1 MERTPAHD
9 PPDVPPDPGQSP
21 ASTADVPPFAL
32 ATGPLSLSSRT
43 SDTAQLQIV
52 VDHVKDA
59 ILTVGGTGRIETM
72 NRTAERVFGYDEDT
86 VRGRKL
92 DQLLPMLGRNRSLTV
107 ALDEMAEDLEDT
119 QIDLSPRE
127 TRGRRADGT
136 LFDAEIGVSKVRLDS
151 REAYIVCLRDT
162 TERKHAE
169 TALRD
174 SEARYRTLV
183 ENAPEAIVVYD
194 VDLERFVEC
203 NDNAVRFFKM
213 TRDELLRLDLV
224 AISAPEQAD
233 GPLHLVTPRGHI
245 DRALGGDAPCF
256 EWITRDA
263 MGHDIPCEVR
273 LVRLPSSGRRL
284 IRGSI
289 IDITE
294 RKRAE
299 FLVAGERRV
308 FERITGNAELA
319 ATLEAIA
326 ETGERVTPD
335 AICTISLYDAAP
347 NQLRRVAGERLP
359 AAVARTFDVQDV
371 GPRNG
376 SCAAAVFLQRQVIVA
391 EIGRDALWE
400 HVREPALEAGLRA
413 CWSTP
418 IRTEDCQILGTLAL
432 WFRRPRSPL
441 RRDFELMSR
450 LATLAAIAI
459 ERRQAEEALRQSEA
473 RYRGLFD
480 NVIEGVYREDAQGR
494 LETVNPALVE
504 MLGYERDEDLL
515 ALPSTAQLY
524 VDPADRARM
533 LRQLDRDGRL
543 ESAEYQLRRQ
553 DGRVITVVENSR
565 VVYDC
570 QGRVAGYEG
579 TLADIT
585 KRKQAELQLADEKEK
600 AQVTLQA
607 IGDAVLTA
615 DALGRVEY
623 LNPVAERLTG
633 WTTGEAS
640 GRPVAEVL
648 QLIDESSRA
657 PVDSPVLRCLRD
669 DEVVEPVAQTLLV
682 NRLGQEISVQDSAA
696 PIRDRNGRLI
706 GAVMV
711 FHDVSQERR
720 LQRALSYQAT
730 HDVLTGLINRR
741 EFEVRLGEALDDAR
755 NSELRY
761 VLMYLD
767 LDQFKVVND
776 TCGHAAGDRLL
787 KQVTGV
793 LQTRI
798 RTTDVLARLGGDE
811 FGVLLRDCTLET
823 ASRIA
828 ESLRLAIRDFR
839 FEWGERVMRIG
850 VSIGLAEI
858 TAESATPAGVMSAAD
873 VACYSA
879 KDSGRNR
886 VQTYDQGRAPER
898 HREMEWVSRITR
910 ACEED
915 LLALVCQ
922 PIVPIRTGLGT
933 TRLFELLLRMREPD
947 GTLVQPSEFIPAAE
961 RYGLM
966 PALDRW
972 VVRQTCTR
980 LAHRRTD
987 AARRAPYTLT
997 VNLSGATLNDEQF
1010 LEFVLTEIAAAD
1022 LSPGALCFEI
1032 TEAGAMTSL
1041 SAATRFIDAL
1051 RSRGCLFALDDFGS
1065 GLSSFMFL
1073 RNLPVDFLKLDGQFM
1088 QNVAHDH
1095 IDRSMVGAIAQVSET
1110 MGIRTIAERVD
1121 SAEVL
1126 ARLADVG
1133 IQYAQGNYI
1142 GAPLPVE
1149 VLESL
1154 VADEPSV
1161 VRLTG

>member
-1 MERTPAHD
+1 MGA
-9 PPDVPPDPGQSP
+9 GG
-21 ASTADVPPFAL
+21 AL
-32 ATGPLSLSSRT
+32 
-43 SDTAQLQIV
+43 
-52 VDHVKDA
+52 H
-59 ILTVGGTGRIETM
+59 GGM
-72 NRTAERVFGYDEDT
+72 
-86 VRGRKL
+86 
-92 DQLLPMLGRNRSLTV
+92 
-107 ALDEMAEDLEDT
+107 
-119 QIDLSPRE
+119 
-127 TRGRRADGT
+127 
-136 LFDAEIGVSKVRLDS
+136 
-151 REAYIVCLRDT
+151 
-162 TERKHAE
+162 
-169 TALRD
+169 
-174 SEARYRTLV
+174 
-183 ENAPEAIVVYD
+183 
-194 VDLERFVEC
+194 
-203 NDNAVRFFKM
+203 
-213 TRDELLRLDLV
+213 
-224 AISAPEQAD
+224 
-233 GPLHLVTPRGHI
+233 
-245 DRALGGDAPCF
+245 
-256 EWITRDA
+256 
-263 MGHDIPCEVR
+263 
-273 LVRLPSSGRRL
+273 
-284 IRGSI
+284 
-289 IDITE
+289 
-294 RKRAE
+294 
-299 FLVAGERRV
+299 
-308 FERITGNAELA
+308 
-319 ATLEAIA
+319 
-326 ETGERVTPD
+326 
-335 AICTISLYDAAP
+335 
-347 NQLRRVAGERLP
+347 
-359 AAVARTFDVQDV
+359 
-371 GPRNG
+371 
-376 SCAAAVFLQRQVIVA
+376 
-391 EIGRDALWE
+391 
-400 HVREPALEAGLRA
+400 
-413 CWSTP
+413 
-418 IRTEDCQILGTLAL
+418 
-432 WFRRPRSPL
+432 
-441 RRDFELMSR
+441 
-450 LATLAAIAI
+450 
-459 ERRQAEEALRQSEA
+459 
-473 RYRGLFD
+473 
-480 NVIEGVYREDAQGR
+480 
-494 LETVNPALVE
+494 
-504 MLGYERDEDLL
+504 
-515 ALPSTAQLY
+515 
-524 VDPADRARM
+524 
-533 LRQLDRDGRL
+533 
-543 ESAEYQLRRQ
+543 
-553 DGRVITVVENSR
+553 
-565 VVYDC
+565 
-570 QGRVAGYEG
+570 
-579 TLADIT
+579 
-585 KRKQAELQLADEKEK
+585 
-600 AQVTLQA
+600 
-607 IGDAVLTA
+607 
-615 DALGRVEY
+615 
-623 LNPVAERLTG
+623 
-633 WTTGEAS
+633 
-640 GRPVAEVL
+640 
-648 QLIDESSRA
+648 
-657 PVDSPVLRCLRD
+657 
-669 DEVVEPVAQTLLV
+669 
-682 NRLGQEISVQDSAA
+682 
-696 PIRDRNGRLI
+696 
-706 GAVMV
+706 
-711 FHDVSQERR
+711 
-720 LQRALSYQAT
+720 
-730 HDVLTGLINRR
+730 
-741 EFEVRLGEALDDAR
+741 
-755 NSELRY
+755 
-761 VLMYLD
+761 
-767 LDQFKVVND
+767 
-776 TCGHAAGDRLL
+776 
-787 KQVTGV
+787 
-793 LQTRI
+793 
-798 RTTDVLARLGGDE
+798 ARLGGDE

-1154 VADEPSV
+1154 VADEPSL